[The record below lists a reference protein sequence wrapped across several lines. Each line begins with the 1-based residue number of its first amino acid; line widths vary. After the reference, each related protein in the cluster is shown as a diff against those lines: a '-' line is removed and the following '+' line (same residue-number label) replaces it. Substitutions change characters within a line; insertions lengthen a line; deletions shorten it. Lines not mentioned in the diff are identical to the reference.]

1 LKVVRGILLACIIGG
16 FAALFFVLSPSRN
29 LIEGQGEAV
38 APETD
43 EDILLKGLR
52 YSEWEGDRLSWSMKA
67 ERTRYHHDQKRATLE
82 AVEVTFF
89 PTSGGKMFLW
99 AELVDYNLETG
110 DLVARESVRG
120 KSDQGYVLVT
130 ENLFY
135 DGHKRE
141 VSTDD
146 QVTLEKD
153 RLTIQ
158 GVGMKGSLADHRF
171 RLLSAVRAVFSPQGA
186 AR

>member
-1 LKVVRGILLACIIGG
+1 M
-16 FAALFFVLSPSRN
+16 
-29 LIEGQGEAV
+29 EGQGEAV

-52 YSEWEGDRLSWSMKA
+52 YSQWEGDRLSWSMKA
-67 ERTRYHHDQKRATLE
+67 AQTRYHHDQQQATLE
-82 AVEVTFF
+82 GVEVTFF
-89 PTSGGKMFLW
+89 PASGGKMFLW
-99 AELVDYNLETG
+99 AGAVDYDLKTG
-110 DLVARESVRG
+110 DLAARNSVRG
-120 KSDQGYVLVT
+120 KSDQGYVIVT

-135 DGHKRE
+135 DGRKRE

-146 QVTLEKD
+146 KVTLEKD

-158 GVGMKGSLADHRF
+158 GVGMKGSLEDHRF
-171 RLLSAVRAVFSPQGA
+171 RLLSAVSAAFSPQGA

>member
-1 LKVVRGILLACIIGG
+1 LKAVRGILLACVIGG
-16 FAALFFVLSPSRN
+16 FVALFFVLSPSQN
-29 LIEGQGEAV
+29 LMEGQGQAV
-38 APETD
+38 VPETD
-43 EDILLKGLR
+43 EDVLLKGLR

-67 ERTRYHHDQKRATLE
+67 ERTRYHHDRKKATLE
-82 AVEVTFF
+82 VVEVTFF

-99 AELVDYNLETG
+99 AGAVDFDLETR

-120 KSDQGYVLVT
+120 KSDQGYVIVT

-135 DGHKRE
+135 DGRKRE

-146 QVTLEKD
+146 KVTLEKD

-158 GVGMKGSLADHRF
+158 GVGLKGSLGDHRF
-171 RLLSAVRAVFSPQGA
+171 RLLSAVSAVFSPQEA